1 MEGNVKNLLKKIHP
15 KQSLK
20 ELRWFDILILTAII
34 WGNSILTSTQ
44 MWIASLSATEVV
56 DASVSSFSSSDDW
69 WAIGNE
75 VKLLVIALIYLFIR
89 HFDFKQLKVKLHW
102 NVLLWAPAIFL
113 GAGFLCDLAFDV
125 FDLFPSLTDNFTYL
139 GYFPYYDWSI
149 SSVIEKFATLS
160 PSRVLFSLMNG
171 FYEEFYFLGLLLST
185 NKTYR
190 PWILIFSTIVRISF
204 HTYQGLQSALVIG
217 VVFGLF
223 YYFMYT
229 RKNDNLLPFFLGH
242 AFADMVGTSFFYL
255 FVAG

>member
-1 MEGNVKNLLKKIHP
+1 MKNLLKKIRP
-15 KQSLK
+15 VQPLK
-20 ELRWFDILILTAII
+20 DLRWFDLLILTAII
-34 WGNSILTSTQ
+34 WGNSIITSTQ
-44 MWIASLSATEVV
+44 MWIASFSATEAV

-75 VKLLVIALIYLFIR
+75 LKLLTIALIYLFIR

-113 GAGFLCDLAFDV
+113 GAGLLCDLAFDV

-160 PSRVLFSLMNG
+160 SSRVLFSLMNG
-171 FYEEFYFLGLLLST
+171 FYEEFFFLGLLLST
-185 NKTYR
+185 NKKYR
-190 PWILIFSTIVRISF
+190 PWILIFSTIVRVSF
-204 HTYQGLQSALVIG
+204 HTYQGLPSALVIG
-217 VVFGLF
+217 IVFGLF
-223 YYFMYT
+223 YYFLYT

>member
-1 MEGNVKNLLKKIHP
+1 MKNLLKKIHP

-20 ELRWFDILILTAII
+20 ELQWFDILILTAII

-113 GAGFLCDLAFDV
+113 GAGFLCDLASDV
-125 FDLFPSLTDNFTYL
+125 FDLFPSLTDNFSYL

-171 FYEEFYFLGLLLST
+171 FYEEFFFLGLLLST
-185 NKTYR
+185 NKKYR
-190 PWILIFSTIVRISF
+190 PWILAFSTIVRVSF
-204 HTYQGLQSALVIG
+204 HTYQGLPSALIIG

-255 FVAG
+255 FVTG

>member
-1 MEGNVKNLLKKIHP
+1 MKNILKKIHP

-44 MWIASLSATEVV
+44 LWIASLSATEVV

-185 NKTYR
+185 NKKYR
-190 PWILIFSTIVRISF
+190 PSILAFSTIVRVSF
-204 HTYQGLQSALVIG
+204 HTYQGLPSALIIG

>member
-1 MEGNVKNLLKKIHP
+1 MKNLLKKIRP
-15 KQSLK
+15 EQPLK
-20 ELRWFDILILTAII
+20 ELRWFDLLILTAII
-34 WGNSILTSTQ
+34 GGNSILTSTQ

>member
-1 MEGNVKNLLKKIHP
+1 MKNLLKKIHP

-75 VKLLVIALIYLFIR
+75 VKLLVIALIYLFVR

-139 GYFPYYDWSI
+139 GYFSYYDWSI
-149 SSVIEKFATLS
+149 FSVIEKFATLS

-171 FYEEFYFLGLLLST
+171 FYEEFFFLGLLLST
-185 NKTYR
+185 NKKYR

-255 FVAG
+255 FAVG

>member
-1 MEGNVKNLLKKIHP
+1 MKNLLKKIRP
-15 KQSLK
+15 EQPLK
-20 ELRWFDILILTAII
+20 ELRWFDLLILTAII
-34 WGNSILTSTQ
+34 WGNSIITSTQ
-44 MWIASLSATEVV
+44 MWIASFSATEAV

-75 VKLLVIALIYLFIR
+75 LKLLAIALIYLFIR
-89 HFDFKQLKVKLHW
+89 RFDFKQLKVKLHW

-113 GAGFLCDLAFDV
+113 GAGLLCDLAFD
-125 FDLFPSLTDNFTYL
+125 FYDLFPSLTDNFTYL

>member
-1 MEGNVKNLLKKIHP
+1 MKNLLKKIHP

-75 VKLLVIALIYLFIR
+75 VKLLVIALIYLFVR
-89 HFDFKQLKVKLHW
+89 HFDFKQLKVNLHW

-139 GYFPYYDWSI
+139 GYFSYYDWSI
-149 SSVIEKFATLS
+149 FSVIEKFATLS

-171 FYEEFYFLGLLLST
+171 FYEEFFFLGLLLST
-185 NKTYR
+185 NKKYR

-255 FVAG
+255 FAAG

>member
-1 MEGNVKNLLKKIHP
+1 MKNLLKKIHP

-56 DASVSSFSSSDDW
+56 DASVNSFSSSDDW

-89 HFDFKQLKVKLHW
+89 HFDFKQLKVNLHW

>member
-1 MEGNVKNLLKKIHP
+1 MKTLLKKIHP

-89 HFDFKQLKVKLHW
+89 HFDFKQLKVNLHW

>member
-1 MEGNVKNLLKKIHP
+1 MKNLLKKIHP
-15 KQSLK
+15 KQSLN

-56 DASVSSFSSSDDW
+56 DASVNSFSSSDDW

-139 GYFPYYDWSI
+139 GYFSYYDWSI
-149 SSVIEKFATLS
+149 FSVIEKFATLS

-171 FYEEFYFLGLLLST
+171 FYEEFFFLGLLLST

-190 PWILIFSTIVRISF
+190 PWILAFSTIVRVSF
-204 HTYQGLQSALVIG
+204 HTYQGLPSALVIG

>member
-1 MEGNVKNLLKKIHP
+1 MKNLLKKIHP

>member
-1 MEGNVKNLLKKIHP
+1 MKNLLKKIHP

-204 HTYQGLQSALVIG
+204 HTYQGLQSALIIG

>member
-1 MEGNVKNLLKKIHP
+1 MKNLLKKIHP

-44 MWIASLSATEVV
+44 LWIASLSATEVV

-75 VKLLVIALIYLFIR
+75 VKLLFIALIYLFIR

-113 GAGFLCDLAFDV
+113 GAGLLCDLAFDV

-139 GYFPYYDWSI
+139 GYFPYYYWSI

-204 HTYQGLQSALVIG
+204 HTYQGLPSALVIG

>member
-1 MEGNVKNLLKKIHP
+1 MKSLLKKIHP
-15 KQSLK
+15 EQSLK

-89 HFDFKQLKVKLHW
+89 HFDFKQLKFNLHW

-255 FVAG
+255 FAAG

>member
-1 MEGNVKNLLKKIHP
+1 MKNLLKKIHP

-89 HFDFKQLKVKLHW
+89 HFDFKQLKVNLHW

-125 FDLFPSLTDNFTYL
+125 FDLFPSLTDKFTYL

-160 PSRVLFSLMNG
+160 PSRILFSLMNG
-171 FYEEFYFLGLLLST
+171 FYEEFFFLGLLLST
-185 NKTYR
+185 NKMYR
-190 PWILIFSTIVRISF
+190 PWILIFSTIVRVSF
-204 HTYQGLQSALVIG
+204 HTYQGLPSALVIG

-223 YYFMYT
+223 YYFLYT

>member
-1 MEGNVKNLLKKIHP
+1 MKNLLKKIRP
-15 KQSLK
+15 EQPLK
-20 ELRWFDILILTAII
+20 ELRWFDLLILTAII
-34 WGNSILTSTQ
+34 WGNSIITSTQ
-44 MWIASLSATEVV
+44 MWIASFSATEAV

-113 GAGFLCDLAFDV
+113 GAGLLCDLAFDV

-149 SSVIEKFATLS
+149 SSVIEKFSTLS

-171 FYEEFYFLGLLLST
+171 FYEEFFFLGLLLST
-185 NKTYR
+185 NKKYR

>member
-1 MEGNVKNLLKKIHP
+1 MKNILKKIHP
-15 KQSLK
+15 EQSLK
-20 ELRWFDILILTAII
+20 LLRWFDILILTAII
-34 WGNSILTSTQ
+34 WGNSIITSTQ
-44 MWIASLSATEVV
+44 LWIASLSATETVE
-56 DASVSSFSSSDDW
+56 ASVSSFSSSDDW

-75 VKLLVIALIYLFIR
+75 VKLLVIALIYLLIR

-125 FDLFPSLTDNFTYL
+125 YDLFPSLTDNFTYL
-139 GYFPYYDWSI
+139 GYFPYYEWSI
-149 SSVIEKFATLS
+149 SSIIDKFATIS

-171 FYEEFYFLGLLLST
+171 FYEEFFFLGLLLST
-185 NKTYR
+185 NKKYR
-190 PWILIFSTIVRISF
+190 PWILAFSTIVRVSF
-204 HTYQGLQSALVIG
+204 HTYQGLPSALIIG

-255 FVAG
+255 FVVG

>member
-1 MEGNVKNLLKKIHP
+1 MKNLLKKIHP
-15 KQSLK
+15 EQSLK

-75 VKLLVIALIYLFIR
+75 VKLLVIALIYLFVR

-139 GYFPYYDWSI
+139 GYFSYYDWSI
-149 SSVIEKFATLS
+149 FSVIEKFATLS

-171 FYEEFYFLGLLLST
+171 FYEEFFFLGLLLST
-185 NKTYR
+185 NKKYR

-255 FVAG
+255 FAVG

>member
-1 MEGNVKNLLKKIHP
+1 MKSLLKKIRP
-15 KQSLK
+15 EQPLK
-20 ELRWFDILILTAII
+20 ELQWFDILILTAII

-44 MWIASLSATEVV
+44 LWIASLSATEVV
-56 DASVSSFSSSDDW
+56 DASISSFSTSDDW

-89 HFDFKQLKVKLHW
+89 HFDVKQLKVKLRW

-113 GAGFLCDLAFDV
+113 GAGFLCDVAFDV

-139 GYFPYYDWSI
+139 GYFPYYDWRI
-149 SSVIEKFATLS
+149 STVIDKFATLS
-160 PSRVLFSLMNG
+160 PSRILFSFMNG
-171 FYEEFYFLGLLLST
+171 FYEEFFFLGLLLST
-185 NKTYR
+185 NKKYR
-190 PWILIFSTIVRISF
+190 PWILAFSTIVRVSF
-204 HTYQGLQSALVIG
+204 HTYQGLPSAIVIG

-255 FVAG
+255 FIAG

>member
-1 MEGNVKNLLKKIHP
+1 MKNLLKKIHP

-75 VKLLVIALIYLFIR
+75 VKLFVIALIYLLIR

-102 NVLLWAPAIFL
+102 NVLLGAPAIFL

-139 GYFPYYDWSI
+139 GYFPYYDWRI
-149 SSVIEKFATLS
+149 STVIEKFASLS
-160 PSRVLFSLMNG
+160 LSRVLFSLMNG
-171 FYEEFYFLGLLLST
+171 FYEEFFFLGLLLST
-185 NKTYR
+185 NKKYR
-190 PWILIFSTIVRISF
+190 PWILVFSTIVRISF
-204 HTYQGLQSALVIG
+204 HTYQGLPSALVIG
-217 VVFGLF
+217 VVLGLF
-223 YYFMYT
+223 YYYLYT

-255 FVAG
+255 FVAS

>member
-1 MEGNVKNLLKKIHP
+1 MKNLLKKIHLE
-15 KQSLK
+15 QSLK
-20 ELRWFDILILTAII
+20 ELRRFDILILTAII
-34 WGNSILTSTQ
+34 WGNSIITSTQ
-44 MWIASLSATEVV
+44 MWSASFSATEAV

-75 VKLLVIALIYLFIR
+75 LKLLAIALIYLFIR

-139 GYFPYYDWSI
+139 RYFPYYDWSI
-149 SSVIEKFATLS
+149 TTVIDKFASLS
-160 PSRVLFSLMNG
+160 LSRILFSLMNG
-171 FYEEFYFLGLLLST
+171 FYEEFFFLGLLLST

-190 PWILIFSTIVRISF
+190 PWILAFSTIVRVSF
-204 HTYQGLQSALVIG
+204 HTYQGLPSAIVIG

-223 YYFMYT
+223 YYFLYT

>member
-1 MEGNVKNLLKKIHP
+1 MKNLLKKIHP

-89 HFDFKQLKVKLHW
+89 HFDFKQLKVKLHC

-113 GAGFLCDLAFDV
+113 GAGFLCDLASDV

-255 FVAG
+255 FAAG

>member
-1 MEGNVKNLLKKIHP
+1 MKNLLKKIHP

-20 ELRWFDILILTAII
+20 ELRWFDIIILTAII

-113 GAGFLCDLAFDV
+113 GAGLLCDLAFDV

-160 PSRVLFSLMNG
+160 PIRVLFSLMNG

>member
-1 MEGNVKNLLKKIHP
+1 MKNLLKKIHP

-255 FVAG
+255 FFAG